1 MAISLMHPLRTPQ
14 RTDMNAVSPLKR
26 PSLRRLFD
34 RSEVAV
40 RWSDDSPVS
49 GEYPTALG
57 TIKVHHGTLLSGKSA
72 GLEVCLV
79 DTGTA
84 EVVLLP
90 GRGMAIW
97 QMRAGG
103 IDFGW
108 RSPVDGPVHPSWV
121 PIDSADGLGWLEG
134 FDELVVRC
142 GLESNGAPEK
152 ADDGSVRYPL
162 HGRIA
167 NLPATGLSVEVNVST
182 GELAIVADVI
192 ESKLFF
198 KRLRLHTR
206 TVFTAGS
213 ASVGI
218 VDEVHND
225 LGREATAQMLYHINI
240 GEPVLGDGSRVIAP
254 IRQVAPKDALSAG
267 EIDQWNEM
275 GPPQPGY
282 AERVYFSQLHAGD
295 DGWSSAMLRSAD
307 GQAGLGV
314 SIDTTTLPY
323 FILWKNTA
331 GESDG
336 YVAGLEPAT
345 NFPNARTR
353 ESDQGRVIKI
363 AAGHSVVFRLGLHP
377 LVSRQ
382 EVADFESRVD
392 ASAAETTVLR
402 EPVAAWSV

>member
-1 MAISLMHPLRTPQ
+1 
-14 RTDMNAVSPLKR
+14 MNASSSLKR

-40 RWSDDSPVS
+40 RWFDDSPIS

-57 TIKVHHGTLLSGKSA
+57 PIKVHHGTLLSGKSA

-79 DTGTA
+79 DTGAA

-97 QMRAGG
+97 QVRAGG

-108 RSPVDGPVHPSWV
+108 RSPVDGPVHPTWV

-167 NLPATGLSVEVNVST
+167 NLPSTGLSVEVNVST
-182 GELAIVADVI
+182 GELGIVADVI

-198 KRLRLHTR
+198 KRLRLNTR
-206 TVFTAGS
+206 TVFTAGL
-213 ASVGI
+213 ASIGI
-218 VDEVHND
+218 IDEVHND

-240 GEPVLGDGSRVIAP
+240 GAPVLGDGSRVVAP
-254 IRQVAPKDALSAG
+254 VKQIAPKDALSAG
-267 EIDQWNEM
+267 EIDKWTEM
-275 GPPQPGY
+275 GPPQSGY
-282 AERVYFSQLHAGD
+282 GERVYFAQLHAGG
-295 DGWSSAMLRSAD
+295 DGWSATMLRSAD
-307 GQAGLGV
+307 GEAGLGV

-353 ESDQGRVIKI
+353 ESDQGRVVKI

-377 LVSRQ
+377 LASRQ
-382 EVADFESRVD
+382 AVADFESRVD
-392 ASAAETTVLR
+392 ALAGEATVRRDPL
-402 EPVAAWSV
+402 AGWSV